1 MIQLIKN
8 NANLVENYQLD
19 CYEMAF
25 ESLFSK
31 CFVDSLYPNVNIKG
45 KNEVIAEC
53 VDYAKKTLRNAG
65 GISILTNAIESTDD
79 PYKKEFLTE
88 FNNTCVELGNSMVV
102 GRVIDHAVNS
112 RADEAFGLF
121 NKNKKSASKDVNFD
135 DITAKYTKI
144 NKDLSEK
151 RQALSSDSNSDDKK
165 KFGRIMNN
173 RPLRSSLVTEEYDE
187 DTDEVDD
194 IDIEEDEDID
204 TADVEKNDIVSN
216 EPEMPKSLA
225 GKDIGEVQLDSK
237 ISDKDIDNLKK
248 AASKIDISNIS
259 KIVSD
264 KVADV
269 IQAEKVARFKLDEE
283 KERLKQALINDE
295 NNSIEDENAAESA
308 MESMLEI
315 PLSKYDVRT
324 HTSLFSTLQRRAV
337 ESIMSYKM
345 DSNNVN
351 TSDVL
356 SEITINNTLDIF
368 KPQQMTFYSA
378 ATKAIEMTVVNES
391 ADPETMQKIVSNATI
406 FATIIYTFIELL
418 NTMSLHTCTRNEI
431 KDICTKN
438 CNVSSVND
446 VACVVNKNATAAIEN
461 NKKNILKMTSIEDV
475 NNAIS
480 DIKILKGNLVD
491 AKEQA
496 GVPIEQSVFDKL
508 DELIEYGERR
518 IATIESGF
526 KALTESA
533 VDIGIAKNKDADVS
547 KLNGITA
554 AIKYKTF
561 DNVKFVCKEA
571 ADGKGVFAVE
581 ACLGKTPI
589 YTSNLLVTGM
599 ESATPERYVQYLV
612 QRSNLKSV
620 TPRGDQP
627 DYCAV
632 VNGHVYEIK

>member
-1 MIQLIKN
+1 
-8 NANLVENYQLD
+8 
-19 CYEMAF
+19 MAF
-25 ESLFSK
+25 ESLFTK
-31 CFVDSLYPNVNIKG
+31 CFVDALYPNVNIKG

-53 VDYAKKTLRNAG
+53 VDYSKKTLRNAG
-65 GISILTNAIESTDD
+65 GISILTNAIESTND
-79 PYKKEFLTE
+79 PYKKEFLNE
-88 FNNTCVELGNSMVV
+88 FNNACVELGNSMVV
-102 GRVIDHAVNS
+102 DRVIEHAINS
-112 RADEAFGLF
+112 RADEAFGPF
-121 NKNKKSASKDVNFD
+121 GKSKKSTSNDVNFD
-135 DITAKYTKI
+135 DVTAKYTKI
-144 NKDLSEK
+144 NKNLSDK
-151 RQALSSDSNSDDKK
+151 RQTLSAKSDSEDKK
-165 KFGRIMNN
+165 KFGRIMKGYN
-173 RPLRSSLVTEEYDE
+173 RSVATEEYDE
-187 DTDEVDD
+187 DVDDMNDIDVEDDD
-194 IDIEEDEDID
+194 IDVSG
-204 TADVEKNDIVSN
+204 TEKDDIVSK

-225 GKDIGEVQLDSK
+225 GKDIGEVQLDSR

-269 IQAEKVARFKLDEE
+269 IQAEKVARFKLEEE

-295 NNSIEDENAAESA
+295 DNSIEDDNAAESA

-345 DSNNVN
+345 DSKNVN

-461 NKKNILKMTSIEDV
+461 NKKNILKMSSIEDV

-496 GVPIEQSVFDKL
+496 GVPIEQNVFDKL
-508 DELIEYGERR
+508 DELIECGERR
-518 IATIESGF
+518 ISTIESNF

-533 VDIGIAKNKDADVS
+533 IDMGIAKNKDADVS

-571 ADGKGVFAVE
+571 AGGKGVFAVE